1 MLKHV
6 WYATSTLILLSPPYI
21 LGYIHP
27 FNGDGGYFH
36 LDAKAS
42 ELQRQDE
49 NEIGDLNVRGESF
62 GNNGN
67 RFGSFVECSHDEQ
80 GLRKYFPGGVHLKFS
95 AKILDDNQSSAT
107 GFWQLFFHTYGTIN
121 AITKNGTFYSGQV
134 LGGGIEDASRG
145 VTFTLGGIEIT
156 DEICGGTSK
165 NVIIKASCSE
175 AAPVFYSELDGDKV
189 GSKTPPEGN
198 AIYYLFG
205 NNITCL

>member
-1 MLKHV
+1 MLEDV
-6 WYATSTLILLSPPYI
+6 WYAISILIILSPYV

-27 FNGDGGYFH
+27 YHGDNGYFH

-42 ELQRQDE
+42 NLQRQDKT
-49 NEIGDLNVRGESF
+49 EIGNLNVRGESF

-67 RFGSFVECSHDEQ
+67 RFGSFIECSHDEQ
-80 GLRKYFPGGVHLKFS
+80 DLKRYFPGGVRLKFS
-95 AKILDDNQSSAT
+95 ANILDDNQSGAT
-107 GFWQLFFHTYGTIN
+107 GFWQLSVHPFGTAN

-134 LGGGIEDASRG
+134 LGGSDDASRG

-156 DEICGGTSK
+156 DEICGGISK

-205 NNITCL
+205 NNVTCH

>member
-1 MLKHV
+1 M
-6 WYATSTLILLSPPYI
+6 P
-21 LGYIHP
+21 P

-42 ELQRQDE
+42 ED
-49 NEIGDLNVRGESF
+49 EIGDLNVRGESF

-80 GLRKYFPGGVHLKFS
+80 GLRRYFPGGVHLKFS

-107 GFWQLFFHTYGTIN
+107 GFRQLFFHAYGTTN

-134 LGGGIEDASRG
+134 IGGENENASRG

-175 AAPVFYSELDGDKV
+175 AAPVFYSEFDGDKV

>member
-6 WYATSTLILLSPPYI
+6 WYAISILILLSPPYFLWYI
-21 LGYIHP
+21 LP

-42 ELQRQDE
+42 DLQRQDK
-49 NEIGDLNVRGESF
+49 NKIGDLNVRGKSF

-67 RFGSFVECSHDEQ
+67 RFGSFVECSHDDR

-95 AKILDDNQSSAT
+95 AKILDDIQSSAT
-107 GFWQLFFHTYGTIN
+107 GFWRLFFHAYGTTN

-134 LGGGIEDASRG
+134 LGGNEDASRG
-145 VTFTLGGIEIT
+145 VTFTLAGIEIT
-156 DEICGGTSK
+156 DEICGGISK
-165 NVIIKASCSE
+165 NVIIKTSCSE
-175 AAPVFYSELDGDKV
+175 AAPVFYSELDGDKI

-205 NNITCL
+205 NNVTCL

>member
-6 WYATSTLILLSPPYI
+6 WYALSILIILSPYVFGYMHPYHGDN
-21 LGYIHP
+21 GYVH
-27 FNGDGGYFH
+27 F
-36 LDAKAS
+36 DAKAS
-42 ELQRQDE
+42 SPQGQDT
-49 NEIGDLNVRGESF
+49 NEIRSLNVRGESF

-67 RFGSFVECSHDEQ
+67 RFGSFIECSHEEQ
-80 GLRKYFPGGVHLKFS
+80 GLRRYSPGGVHLKFS

-107 GFWQLFFHTYGTIN
+107 GFWQLFFHAYGTTN

-134 LGGGIEDASRG
+134 LGGGNEDAHRG
-145 VTFTLGGIEIT
+145 VTFTLGGIEIS
-156 DEICGGTSK
+156 DEICGGVSK

-205 NNITCL
+205 NNVTCL